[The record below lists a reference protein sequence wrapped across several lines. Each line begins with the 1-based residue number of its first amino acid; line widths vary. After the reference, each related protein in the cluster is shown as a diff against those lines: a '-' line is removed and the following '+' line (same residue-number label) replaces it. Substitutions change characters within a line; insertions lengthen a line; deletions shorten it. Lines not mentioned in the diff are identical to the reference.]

1 MITQKRKFLYQPQPT
16 TSVICWSW
24 TVIVLLVGVII
35 WLEITQFQNI
45 TLAFFLAFAGLTWI
59 QIYFRKL
66 LVWSD
71 TIEIR
76 QVLNPFGKQL
86 SLQSIS
92 RVQAHRNSIA
102 FNAGGRR
109 YKFLLPANSV
119 IELQEL
125 LVQSEKQED
134 DHAN

>member
-16 TSVICWSW
+16 TSIICWSW
-24 TVIVLLVGVII
+24 TLIVLLVGVII

-45 TLAFFLAFAGLTWI
+45 TFMFFLAFVALTWI
-59 QIYFRKL
+59 QIYFRKM

-76 QVLNPFGKQL
+76 QVLNPFGKKI

-92 RVQAHRNSIA
+92 RVRAQRNSIA

-119 IELQEL
+119 IELEEL
-125 LVQSEKQED
+125 LTKDRQHE
-134 DHAN
+134 

>member
-16 TSVICWSW
+16 TSIICWSW
-24 TVIVLLVGVII
+24 TLIVLLVGVII

-45 TLAFFLAFAGLTWI
+45 TFMFFLVFVALTWI
-59 QIYFRKL
+59 QIYFRKM

-76 QVLNPFGKQL
+76 QVLNPFGKKI

-92 RVQAHRNSIA
+92 RVRAQRNSIA

-119 IELQEL
+119 IELEEL
-125 LVQSEKQED
+125 LTKDRQHE
-134 DHAN
+134 

>member
-16 TSVICWSW
+16 TSIICWSW
-24 TVIVLLVGVII
+24 TLIVLLVGVII

-45 TLAFFLAFAGLTWI
+45 TFMFFLAFVALTWI
-59 QIYFRKL
+59 QIYFRKM

-76 QVLNPFGKQL
+76 QVLNPFGKKI

-92 RVQAHRNSIA
+92 RVQAQRNSIA

-119 IELQEL
+119 IELEEL
-125 LVQSEKQED
+125 LTKDRQHE
-134 DHAN
+134 